1 MEETEAVELVET
13 TPLEGLADLHTDVV
27 YRHIDFLG
35 RELPGPID
43 LYQRWERQQWS
54 ASAIDFSVDREQWQ
68 ALHPGVRDQL
78 EGTFGGFFYGEQAGT
93 DTLAPLVMGAPGAE
107 EPPFPPTPV

>member
-68 ALHPGVRDQL
+68 ALHPGVPDQL
-78 EGTFGGFFYGEQAGT
+78 EGTVGGVFFRRHAGT
-93 DTLAPLVMGAPGAE
+93 RTPAAPGR
-107 EPPFPPTPV
+107 